1 MSIDNNLGTDIPF
14 NNMEITVIAT
24 THPDHQTPKRE
35 LDRFGGMAAGVC
47 YMAHDFATLR
57 GEDETKTFRRADL
70 TKESG
75 HHSVYDHS
83 TITLYLHCIPRVLE
97 GLLDN
102 ERYMVSSVKSGR
114 YTLHPLP
121 ENEQVVYD
129 KWRAKFETL
138 IRQTYQ
144 TKYPDFFTDSKIK
157 KLAMENARYLTSCFT
172 MVSMLHTISYR
183 QLNYL
188 YGFLSDYVKQ
198 PAQSTFAKKLQP
210 YLVEFLQQLAA
221 TGYVD
226 AALTQN
232 GKNRK
237 LSLFNE
243 RNIVEYF
250 GDVYATSYRC
260 SFAVFLHLN
269 RHRTLKYFMK
279 TPPEPAQLEFY
290 VPEMIADDPALRQ
303 EWLADLDQ
311 LRGNY
316 PQAMLVTVTEMG
328 NLDDFILKAIER
340 KCSVVQLET
349 TRVVNMVLNKYQ
361 KALQALGHD
370 GAATLASMQK
380 GARCTFPNYQC
391 GKPCGFAE
399 AVNEKR
405 KI

>member
-1 MSIDNNLGTDIPF
+1 
-14 NNMEITVIAT
+14 MEITVIAT
-24 THPDHQTPKRE
+24 THPNYQSEKRE
-35 LDRFGGMAAGVC
+35 LDRFGGLAAGVC

-57 GEDETKTFRRADL
+57 GEDETKTWRRVDL
-70 TKESG
+70 TKQSG

-121 ENEQVVYD
+121 EAEQVVYD
-129 KWRAKFETL
+129 KWRGKFETL
-138 IRQTYQ
+138 IRDAYQ
-144 TKYPDFFTDSKIK
+144 AKCPTFFTDNKIK
-157 KLAMENARYLTSCFT
+157 KLAMENARYVTSCFT
-172 MVSMLHTISYR
+172 LVSMLHTISYR

-188 YGFLSDYVKQ
+188 YGFLSDYVQQ
-198 PAQSTFAKKLQP
+198 PTKSTFEKRLKP
-210 YLVEFLQQLAA
+210 YIKDFLEQLAA

-226 AALTQN
+226 EQLTKN
-232 GKNRK
+232 GKARK

-243 RNIVEYF
+243 HNLTEYF

-269 RHRTLKYFMK
+269 RHRTLKYYLK
-279 TPPEPAQLEFY
+279 VPAEPQQLEFY
-290 VPEMIADDPALRQ
+290 VPEIIADNPDLRA

-311 LRGNY
+311 LRDNY
-316 PQAMLVTVTEMG
+316 PQAMLVDASEMG

-340 KCSVVQLET
+340 KCSAVMLET
-349 TRVVNMVLNKYQ
+349 TRVVNQVLGQYQ
-361 KALQALGHD
+361 KSLQKMGHA

-391 GKPCGFAE
+391 GQPCGFAE
-399 AVNEKR
+399 AINEKR